1 MDDTTTRI
9 TTYPDYGHAPVPAAE
24 AQLHDFGDPK
34 AHAGEHPDEHRNYT
48 DHDFG
53 VPESHG

>member
-1 MDDTTTRI
+1 MDDTTHI

-34 AHAGEHPDEHRNYT
+34 AHAGDQPDEHRAYT